1 MVVNLPLADREML
14 VGLADA
20 IMHGANPAKAVE
32 AQRKMLDYINRWV
45 AERRGN
51 PGEDVISRV
60 VHGRVG
66 ERPLTEEEVLGLVR
80 LILFGGL
87 DTLTA
92 LMGFIWRF
100 LATHPEEVR
109 TLVARKE
116 LRRNAIEELIR
127 RHGIVN
133 TARYVTED
141 CEFSGAPLR
150 TGDMIQIPNALF
162 GLDERIT
169 PDPLAVNFHRRHV
182 QHVAFGNG
190 PHICP
195 GQYLARREIAASL
208 DAWLA
213 RIPEFTLAPGA
224 RPMLHAGASNNGILR
239 LDLAWTL
246 TADQ

>member
-1 MVVNLPLADREML
+1 
-14 VGLADA
+14 
-20 IMHGANPAKAVE
+20 MHGTDLAKAAE
-32 AQRKMLDYINRWV
+32 AQADMLAYINYWI
-45 AERRGN
+45 AERRAH
-51 PGEDVISRV
+51 PGDDLISTV
-60 VHGRVG
+60 VHAKIGD
-66 ERPLTEEEVLGLVR
+66 RPLEEEEILSLVR

-87 DTLTA
+87 DTLTS

-100 LATHPEEVR
+100 LATHPAECR
-109 TLVARKE
+109 DLVEHPE

-141 CEFSGAPLR
+141 FTWKGAPLR
-150 TGDMIQIPNALF
+150 EGDMIQIPNALF

-169 PDPLAVNFHRRHV
+169 PDPLQVDFRRRHV

-195 GQYLARREIAASL
+195 GAHLARREIAASL

-213 RIPEFTLAPGA
+213 RIPEFALAPGT
-224 RPMLHAGASNNGILR
+224 RPLLHSGASNNGVLR
-239 LDLAWTL
+239 LDLAWEPP
-246 TADQ
+246 ARREPVPAGRP